1 MADSDEDDL
10 SPDCS
15 SPLQI
20 LGGPALSNSQKS
32 EPLTNFTQSVTSVNW
47 Q

>member
-1 MADSDEDDL
+1 MEDSDVDDV

-32 EPLTNFTQSVTSVNW
+32 EPLAHFTQSMTFMNW

>member
-1 MADSDEDDL
+1 MEDSNEGDA

-20 LGGPALSNSQKS
+20 LGGPALSNSQKL
-32 EPLTNFTQSVTSVNW
+32 EPLTHFTLSMTLVNW

>member
-1 MADSDEDDL
+1 MEDTNEDDV

-20 LGGPALSNSQKS
+20 LGGPALSNSQKL
-32 EPLTNFTQSVTSVNW
+32 EPLAYFTLSMTLVNW